1 MLPFGYALPLPT
13 DVYERDNPLQERAML
28 KDTVQLFDALVHFV
42 RQHGYGEVYTRDPRA
57 RRCRQTVALCA
68 FERREG
74 CSSRPRAS

>member
-1 MLPFGYALPLPT
+1 
-13 DVYERDNPLQERAML
+13 ML

-42 RQHGYGEVYTRDPRA
+42 TQHGYGEVYTRDPRA